1 MQGATV
7 FTQNLVKSREKLQVF
22 SNGPFSRNN
31 SSILMPNNLLK
42 YEAFQLFLEY
52 LWLQLKLHFGT
63 KQTTYTIKISSPGNG
78 RDNNELWEFILI
90 RSPNQNNF
98 ETNQTNQEVIKEL
111 ITILKEEYP
120 GVDFTYKETTGYD
133 GTILERVIIM
143 DWS

>member
-1 MQGATV
+1 MQGTTV

-31 SSILMPNNLLK
+31 SSGLTPNDLLK
-42 YEAFQLFLEY
+42 YEIFQQFLQQ
-52 LWLQLKLHFGT
+52 LWSKLQLHFGT
-63 KQTTYTIKISSPGNG
+63 KQTTYAIKMQNGGNG
-78 RDNNELWEFILI
+78 WDNRLLNFIEI
-90 RSPNQNNF
+90 ISPNQQKY
-98 ETNQTNQEVIKEL
+98 ETNKEGVEEL
-111 ITILKEEYP
+111 ITILKQEYP